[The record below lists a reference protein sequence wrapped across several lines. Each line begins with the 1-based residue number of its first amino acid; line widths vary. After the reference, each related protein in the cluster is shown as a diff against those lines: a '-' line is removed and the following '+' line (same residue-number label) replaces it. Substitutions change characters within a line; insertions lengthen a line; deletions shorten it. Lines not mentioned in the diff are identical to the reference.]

1 MARRVVEEAK
11 STPNGAIAVL
21 GAGLRYAALLLRGSA
36 PELADRR
43 AFARTVTGALRP
55 HFFVFPA
62 GAALVGAS
70 ALPSTP
76 EPWRVALAAT
86 AAGLGWG
93 VGQLLNDLLDVDA
106 DAIDAPDRPAVRGLL
121 PLGPTAAVALALSAV
136 VTAATLAVHP
146 AALILVVVAAVL
158 LAAYAPAKRVPLLGN
173 LAHAALVAT
182 AAAIGLASAAPER
195 TLELAIASGRRE
207 LAYAAFVAAL
217 YLQANYEKDR
227 AGDAL
232 AGYRTLAHVLGVRGS
247 AIVRALAAPALA
259 LLAFRWGLAVNP
271 FSIALVALGVG
282 LTLAGALGPL
292 ASGAD
297 RASLAGYR
305 WSVHAT
311 AAFML
316 APVARMSPAL
326 AGGLALASALLVER
340 AFHKSPNP

>member
-1 MARRVVEEAK
+1 MAPRVAEQAK
-11 STPNGAIAVL
+11 SAPSGALAVL
-21 GAGLRYAALLLRGSA
+21 GAGLRYAALLVSGAA
-36 PELADRR
+36 PELGDRR
-43 AFARTVTGALRP
+43 AFAVTVTAALRP

-70 ALPSTP
+70 AARSAP
-76 EPWRVALAAT
+76 EPWRIALAAA

-106 DAIDAPDRPAVRGLL
+106 DAIDAPHRPAVRGLL
-121 PLGPTAAVALALSAV
+121 PLGPTAAVALALGAI

-146 AALILVVVAAVL
+146 AALFFVVVAPVL
-158 LAAYAPAKRVPLLGN
+158 LAAYAPAKRIPLLGN
-173 LAHAALVAT
+173 LTHGALVAT
-182 AAAIGLASAAPER
+182 AAAIGLAAAMPDR
-195 TLELAIASGRRE
+195 RLELALRAGVRE
-207 LAYAAFVAAL
+207 LAYTGLVAAL

-227 AGDAL
+227 AGDAR

-247 AIVRALAAPALA
+247 AALRTLAAPALA
-259 LLAFRWGLAVNP
+259 GLAWHWGLVAGVP
-271 FSIALVALGVG
+271 ALVLVGLGVA
-282 LTLAGALGPL
+282 LTLAGALRPL
-292 ASGAD
+292 SGGDD

-326 AGGLALASALLVER
+326 AGALALASALLVER
-340 AFHKSPNP
+340 AFQKSPNP